1 MSFQS
6 AYPTS
11 ALAFPGGESSWAY
24 YGICAL
30 VFALCGLVC
39 GYFIWRKGNMQMLD
53 AELEVK
59 RTAAELQALQEDL
72 SEEDRGIRL
81 DDEDS
86 EVE

>member
-1 MSFQS
+1 
-6 AYPTS
+6 
-11 ALAFPGGESSWAY
+11 
-24 YGICAL
+24 
-30 VFALCGLVC
+30 
-39 GYFIWRKGNMQMLD
+39 MQMLD

-86 EVE
+86 EVEKVVP